1 MPEPQA
7 SERFIRRAL
16 PIQWARTYRRIHF
29 AIQTT
34 RPFVLF
40 SCFLS
45 QPPTAAIFFLFL
57 GFSPVVEKIPA
68 QQSCFFWKNWIFA
81 SNFPLLR
88 IADVN
93 ARRWPGKGGPVFFVC
108 VSSFDRAPSFIY
120 NSRPGGKRSGKHLAP
135 VLSIVL
141 VIKQLPVDCSAAV

>member
-1 MPEPQA
+1 MNASSDVHCRSNGPELIA
-7 SERFIRRAL
+7 GFIS
-16 PIQWARTYRRIHF
+16 PYRRRVRSFYFLVSYPNH
-29 AIQTT
+29 QHP
-34 RPFVLF
+34 PF
-40 SCFLS
+40 
-45 QPPTAAIFFLFL
+45 FFLFL